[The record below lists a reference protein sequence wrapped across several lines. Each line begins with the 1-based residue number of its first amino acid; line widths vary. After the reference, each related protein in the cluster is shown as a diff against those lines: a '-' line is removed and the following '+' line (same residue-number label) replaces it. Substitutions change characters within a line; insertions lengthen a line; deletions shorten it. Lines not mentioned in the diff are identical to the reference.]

1 MKEEKQIKI
10 VLSELQLLGEVA
22 LAFSQISSTRMTRVR
37 GEVLSSREFQFSLHS
52 IFEEVLA
59 SYAMEASKK
68 AGSAGEGKKIT
79 FLAHNG
85 KTVAVFLSANTGLYG
100 DIVNRTFEL
109 FADDIRK
116 SKDIEV
122 AIIGKLGLSL
132 FTEAFPGKP
141 YTFFELTDYGKDPE
155 HLAQIIKHIVQ
166 YERVQ
171 IYYGKYENVVKQV
184 PSKYDI
190 SAEVPIEGETGKEV
204 TKYIFEPSL
213 PAILGFFE
221 SELFTSL
228 FDHSV
233 FESQLSKFAS
243 RMIAMDAASQKIE
256 TQIKETSMDALRA
269 SHATDNRKQQNAL
282 TGIYYI
288 DAAKS
293 F

>member
-1 MKEEKQIKI
+1 MKEEKQIKA

-22 LAFSQISSTRMTRVR
+22 LAFSQISSTRRTRVR
-37 GEVLSSREFQFSLHS
+37 GEVLSSREFQFSLHG

-59 SYAMEASKK
+59 SYALESSRR
-68 AGSAGEGKKIT
+68 AGTSEGKKIT

-109 FADDIRK
+109 FADDVRK
-116 SKDIEV
+116 TQDMEV

-132 FTEAFPGKP
+132 FIEAFPGKP

-155 HLAQIIKHIVQ
+155 QLAIIIKHIVQ

-184 PSKYDI
+184 PTKYDI
-190 SAEVPIEGETGKEV
+190 SAEVPIEGETSKDV

-233 FESQLSKFAS
+233 FESQL
-243 RMIAMDAASQKIE
+243 
-256 TQIKETSMDALRA
+256 
-269 SHATDNRKQQNAL
+269 
-282 TGIYYI
+282 
-288 DAAKS
+288 
-293 F
+293 